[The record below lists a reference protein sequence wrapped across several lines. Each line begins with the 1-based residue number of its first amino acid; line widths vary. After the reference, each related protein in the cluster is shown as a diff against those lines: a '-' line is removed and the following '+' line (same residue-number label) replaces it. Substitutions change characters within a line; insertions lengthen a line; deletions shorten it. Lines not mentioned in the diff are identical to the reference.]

1 MAASPETCSSG
12 TELEDRANLGGRP
25 TIGAYAL
32 WTAFPA
38 AAAVAALTV
47 ACGHGAVVG
56 ADPKF
61 APCREIVALD
71 GGPAPEVRW
80 FGPGQDDEI
89 VRHFQWCRAT
99 GPLLV
104 TRPDRAGGQ
113 PTDGLPIDSL
123 AIISFNVNLGAA
135 SAIALIDSLRAG
147 AFTAGAPV
155 TDFVVM
161 LQETIREGNGVPERV
176 PKGSGTSRDLF
187 PAPRTGPRLDIV
199 RIADSLDLHLFY
211 GAAMRSG
218 KGRNP
223 RGLAEDRGNAILSTL
238 PLARLTMVELPFG
251 GARRI
256 AQLAQVSGRT
266 RSGQGWSLQVG
277 NLHFDV
283 GPIGPSALSAIRARQ
298 ARAIAQIAD
307 STGAVVLGG
316 DLNAF
321 SLRGTAESV
330 KILQRA
336 FPETVQGDSLPTR
349 GSQRL
354 DYLFFRLPAGYGT
367 GPYRALPLDFG
378 SDHRP
383 VMGWVR
389 FEVGR

>member
-1 MAASPETCSSG
+1 MVAT
-12 TELEDRANLGGRP
+12 
-25 TIGAYAL
+25 
-32 WTAFPA
+32 
-38 AAAVAALTV
+38 AALTA

-61 APCREIVALD
+61 APCREAVALN

-80 FGPGQDDEI
+80 FGPGQDDEV
-89 VRHFQWCRAT
+89 VRHFEWCRAV

-104 TRPDRAGGQ
+104 GRPGGPIGEPTGDR
-113 PTDGLPIDSL
+113 PIDSL
-123 AIISFNVNLGAA
+123 AILSFNVNLGAA
-135 SAIALIDSLRAG
+135 SAVALIDSLHAG

-155 TDFVVM
+155 TDFILL
-161 LQETIREGNGVPERV
+161 LQETIREGERVPDRV
-176 PKGSGTSRDLF
+176 PKGSGTGRGVY
-187 PAPRTGPRLDIV
+187 PVPRKGPRLDIV
-199 RIADSLDLHLFY
+199 RIADSLRLHLFY
-211 GAAMRSG
+211 GPAMRSG

-223 RGLAEDRGNAILSTL
+223 SGLSEDRGNAMLSTL
-238 PLARLTMVELPFG
+238 PLSGLVMVELPFG
-251 GARRI
+251 GARRV
-256 AQLAQVSGRT
+256 AQLARVSGRT
-266 RSGQGWSLQVG
+266 RSGRTWSLQVG

-298 ARAIAQIAD
+298 ARAIAQIVD
-307 STGAVVLGG
+307 SAGAVIVGG

-336 FPETVQGDSLPTR
+336 FLQTVQGDSLPTR
-349 GSQRL
+349 GPQRL
-354 DYLFFRLPAGYGT
+354 DFLFFRLPDGYDT
-367 GPYRALPLDFG
+367 RPYRTLRFDFG

-389 FEVGR
+389 FVD